1 MSTTRWLAMA
11 AVLLG
16 PSLARAQPATPESPT
31 ASPVPAVAAEPE
43 PLPTVIV
50 SIPVMA
56 LSSNALAV
64 QAERPLFPH
73 ASVVAAIGWRDG
85 ADGTYQSNTF
95 ALGAELRFW
104 LNRLPKGLFA
114 GPRIESSILRM
125 SRDGSSLG
133 TAMEITE
140 GLVFG
145 YRLVLFDHAE
155 LSMVLG
161 YGLRHDLPTQGVP
174 GSTRATPLFGF
185 TVGWV
190 FD

>member
-1 MSTTRWLAMA
+1 MVARWAVAIA
-11 AVLLG
+11 AVLTALPAVAG
-16 PSLARAQPATPESPT
+16 AQESPS
-31 ASPVPAVAAEPE
+31 ASPVPTVAAEPE
-43 PLPTVIV
+43 PLPAVIV

-64 QAERPLFPH
+64 QAERPLFAH
-73 ASVVAAIGWRDG
+73 ASAVAAAGWRDG
-85 ADGTYQSNTF
+85 ADGTYSSNTF

-104 LNRLPKGLFA
+104 LKRLPRGLFA
-114 GPRIESSILRM
+114 GPRLESSIVRM
-125 SRDGSSLG
+125 SRDGDSLG
-133 TAMEITE
+133 TAVEITE

-145 YRLVLFDHAE
+145 YRLVLFDRAE
-155 LSMVLG
+155 LSAILG

-174 GSTRATPLFGF
+174 ASTRATPLVGF

>member
-1 MSTTRWLAMA
+1 MAARWAVAVA
-11 AVLLG
+11 AVLTALPAVAG
-16 PSLARAQPATPESPT
+16 AQESPS
-31 ASPVPAVAAEPE
+31 ASPVPTVAAEPE
-43 PLPTVIV
+43 PLPAVIV

-64 QAERPLFPH
+64 QAERPLFAH
-73 ASVVAAIGWRDG
+73 ASAVAAAGWRDG
-85 ADGTYQSNTF
+85 ADGTYSSNTF

-104 LNRLPKGLFA
+104 LKRLPRGLFA
-114 GPRIESSILRM
+114 GPRLESSIVRM
-125 SRDGSSLG
+125 SRDGDSLG
-133 TAMEITE
+133 TAVEITE

-145 YRLVLFDHAE
+145 YRLVLFDRAE
-155 LSMVLG
+155 LSAILG

-174 GSTRATPLFGF
+174 ASTRATPLVGF

>member
-1 MSTTRWLAMA
+1 MSARRAVVI
-11 AVLLG
+11 AVL
-16 PSLARAQPATPESPT
+16 T
-31 ASPVPAVAAEPE
+31 ALPAVAAAQESPAASRVPTVAAEPA
-43 PLPTVIV
+43 PLPTLIV

-73 ASVVAAIGWRDG
+73 ASVVAAVGWRDG
-85 ADGTYQSNTF
+85 ADGTYSSNTF
-95 ALGAELRFW
+95 GLGAELRFW
-104 LNRLPKGLFA
+104 LERLPKGLFA
-114 GPRIESSILRM
+114 GPRIESSIVRLT
-125 SRDGSSLG
+125 RDGDSLG
-133 TAMEITE
+133 TAVEITE

-145 YRLVLFDHAE
+145 YRLVLFDRAE
-155 LSMVLG
+155 LSAILG

-174 GSTRATPLFGF
+174 ASTRATPLLGV